1 MGGTDDEFTMDK
13 TAELRNCFAGGN
25 GGCFAMTGIT
35 LNKVTII
42 GGVGQLTTLVDNK
55 AKGNGGFLFTSGAD

>member
-1 MGGTDDEFTMDK
+1 MTILGNGGLAHMGGTDDEFTMDK

-42 GGVGQLTTLVDNK
+42 GGVG
-55 AKGNGGFLFTSGAD
+55 